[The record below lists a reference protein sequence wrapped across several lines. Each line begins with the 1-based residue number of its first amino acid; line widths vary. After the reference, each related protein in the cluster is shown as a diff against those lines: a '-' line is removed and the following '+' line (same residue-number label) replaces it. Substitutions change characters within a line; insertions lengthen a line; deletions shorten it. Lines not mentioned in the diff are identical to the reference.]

1 MAKYEDHE
9 FSSSYFNVGFCD
21 ALKLHIDD
29 LLPLLY
35 YTNAVFTQKQW
46 SRQKAIMLENRID
59 RRKALQQIHKLKD
72 LQINFSCKP

>member
-35 YTNAVFTQKQW
+35 YTNAVFT
-46 SRQKAIMLENRID
+46 
-59 RRKALQQIHKLKD
+59 
-72 LQINFSCKP
+72 